1 MPGRPWETG
10 SAGKSRKWNKY
21 TAETIIDLAKSV
33 KTQSCG
39 FSIFSITV
47 RKDKYQNKVQEI
59 NDQLIDLYQV

>member
-33 KTQSCG
+33 KTQLCG

-47 RKDKYQNKVQEI
+47 RKDKF
-59 NDQLIDLYQV
+59 